1 MRISNP
7 KKNKRETVWKNLAD
21 ERRKMAQFFTACK
34 KGGIRTQTRRTRQF
48 TSSC

>member
-7 KKNKRETVWKNLAD
+7 KKNKCETVQKILAD

-34 KGGIRTQTRRTRQF
+34 KRGMRIQTRRTRQF